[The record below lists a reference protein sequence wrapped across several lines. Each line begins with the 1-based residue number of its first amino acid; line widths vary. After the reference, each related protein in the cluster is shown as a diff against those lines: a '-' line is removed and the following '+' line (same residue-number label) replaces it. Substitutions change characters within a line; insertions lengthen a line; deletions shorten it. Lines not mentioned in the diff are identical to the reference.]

1 MPFIKLQFKPGVNR
15 DQTNYTNE
23 GGWFSCD
30 KIRFRSGYPQKIGG
44 WLKYTTETLIGVC
57 RQMLGWLTTFED
69 NFLALGT
76 NAKVYIEA
84 GGNLYDI
91 TPIRATFT
99 TPSTNNCVQT
109 FSGLTTVQ
117 INLTAHGASDGSYVT
132 FSGIVGPVGGIPAS
146 SLNKEFAITYI
157 NPNAFS
163 ITVDTP
169 ALSSVAAGGGV
180 NITAAFQLNVGNPG
194 GTYGYGW
201 GTGTWSRLT
210 WGSGTTTPVKLPQTD
225 WIFAYFDNDLLM
237 NIREGTKG
245 PIYLWKRGIL
255 TDPAIALAVRAS
267 LLSAESGASDVP
279 DEVGQILVAQNN
291 KHMLAFGATAYGSSD
306 FDPLLIRWSDQDNYL
321 NWTPTATNSAG
332 FLRVSRGSY
341 IVQAITTRQEVLVLT
356 DSTVSS
362 LQFTGTTD
370 VFSIQ
375 ELGDNISIAS
385 ARAAATA
392 NNVVYWMGIDKFYVY
407 SGRVET
413 LPCSLRNH
421 VFQNI
426 NFDQLAQVVSG
437 TNEGWQEI
445 WWFYPTAD
453 SNVNNAYI
461 IFNYV
466 EQIWYYGTIERTAWL
481 DSPLRQYPQA
491 IGGTTIYNH
500 EQGTN
505 DDILPMD
512 AYIASSDFDIGE
524 GEQFMIMRRMIPD
537 VNFTGSTAATPR
549 VYFSILPRN
558 FPGNNYQNDPFDT
571 QGVLET
577 ATDVYTEQVFI
588 RARARQLALKIRST
602 EINVQWQLGS
612 PRIDARADGK
622 R

>member
-1 MPFIKLQFKPGVNR
+1 
-15 DQTNYTNE
+15 
-23 GGWFSCD
+23 
-30 KIRFRSGYPQKIGG
+30 
-44 WLKYTTETLIGVC
+44 
-57 RQMLGWLTTFED
+57 
-69 NFLALGT
+69 
-76 NAKVYIEA
+76 
-84 GGNLYDI
+84 
-91 TPIRATFT
+91 
-99 TPSTNNCVQT
+99 
-109 FSGLTTVQ
+109 
-117 INLTAHGASDGSYVT
+117 
-132 FSGIVGPVGGIPAS
+132 
-146 SLNKEFAITYI
+146 
-157 NPNAFS
+157 
-163 ITVDTP
+163 
-169 ALSSVAAGGGV
+169 
-180 NITAAFQLNVGNPG
+180 
-194 GTYGYGW
+194 
-201 GTGTWSRLT
+201 
-210 WGSGTTTPVKLPQTD
+210 
-225 WIFAYFDNDLLM
+225 
-237 NIREGTKG
+237 
-245 PIYLWKRGIL
+245 LWKRGIL

-445 WWFYPTAD
+445 W
-453 SNVNNAYI
+453 S
-461 IFNYV
+461 
-466 EQIWYYGTIERTAWL
+466 
-481 DSPLRQYPQA
+481 
-491 IGGTTIYNH
+491 TIYNH